1 MHKITQ
7 DSHTA
12 RFLFEKLLKGHLL
25 ANRTVVSIVRLSYLR
40 RVLRHLKILVTHHVE
55 LVLPGTHYLVRMLDG
70 RIDTQGLVKEL
81 RTQGIL
87 NDITREE
94 SIEVDKEEQNLEE
107 QILPSA
113 ENTASIDHEL
123 DADIHKQ
130 VKRPRKLIEE
140 EKREEGSVKWRIY
153 KTYLKAS

>member
-25 ANRTVVSIVRLSYLR
+25 ANRTVVSIVRLSYLC
-40 RVLRHLKILVTHHVE
+40 RVLRDLKILVTHHVE
-55 LVLPGTHYLVRMLDG
+55 LVLPGTYYLVRMLDG

-87 NDITREE
+87 YDITHEE
-94 SIEVDKEEQNLEE
+94 SIEVHKEEQNLEE
-107 QILPSA
+107 HIPSA
-113 ENTASIDHEL
+113 GNTASVDHEL